1 TAMTATM
8 LCVISSANLSC
19 EPVLL
24 LSAQPDASG
33 SGLGCDLLAAEFGSA
48 LAASLDVAEQF
59 AGQVPGFGDLPLADQ
74 SALIVCHGLDVVVAR
89 AAYRATQLSDQEFV
103 LDSGYPL
110 LPWKLSSLRL
120 LDWLESLRGLS
131 SLMATVIRDD
141 KQAFGGLAA
150 SLLLFFNPQE

>member
-1 TAMTATM
+1 A
-8 LCVISSANLSC
+8 S
-19 EPVLL
+19 PVLL

-89 AAYRATQLSDQEFV
+89 AAYRSRIRAGQWLSPVAMETE
-103 LDSGYPL
+103 LAAPA
-110 LPWKLSSLRL
+110 RL
-120 LDWLESLRGLS
+120 ALESLRGLS
-131 SLMATVIRDD
+131 SLMANVIRDD

-150 SLLLFFNPQE
+150 SLLLFFSNPQE